1 MIDKDF
7 TPLFHVLSS
16 EQQILQR
23 TDQKAFTI
31 LSILGVFM
39 VFFMIHFTK
48 MEFNWFIFIM
58 TIIYFLSALLTII
71 QLVLVI
77 VPRVRKDKFSTKK
90 QPENP
95 TFFAGIAKFSSP
107 ESYAAHL
114 QKISKDPDK
123 VYQLFATQV
132 FSLGKIN
139 QYKNIAMKR
148 AILFFVAAI
157 TAELII
163 IMSLA
168 WTIAMGWL
176 QTVSDVGTS
185 IL

>member
-7 TPLFHVLSS
+7 TALFHVLSS

-58 TIIYFLSALLTII
+58 TIIYFLSALMTII

-77 VPRVRKDKFSTKK
+77 VPRVRKDKFNTKK
-90 QPENP
+90 RPENP
-95 TFFAGIAKFSSP
+95 TFFAGIAKFSTP

-114 QKISKDPDK
+114 RK
-123 VYQLFATQV
+123 VSGKPEKMYEMFATQV

-139 QYKNIAMKR
+139 QYKNIALKR
-148 AILFFVAAI
+148 AILFFVIAI
-157 TAELII
+157 LSELMI
-163 IMSLA
+163 IMSMA
-168 WTIAMGWL
+168 WARAL
-176 QTVSDVGTS
+176 PYLFPAS
-185 IL
+185 

>member
-7 TPLFHVLSS
+7 TALFHVLSS

-39 VFFMIHFTK
+39 VFFIVHFTK
-48 MEFNWFIFIM
+48 MEINWFVFVM
-58 TIIYFLSALLTII
+58 VIIYFLSALMTII

-77 VPRVRKDKFSTKK
+77 VPRVRKDKISSKK
-90 QPENP
+90 RHENP
-95 TFFAGIAKFSSP
+95 TFFGGIAKFSTP
-107 ESYAAHL
+107 ESYGAHL
-114 QKISKDPDK
+114 QKISGDPDK

-139 QYKNIAMKR
+139 QYKNIALKR
-148 AILFFVAAI
+148 SIIFFVSAI
-157 TAELII
+157 TSELII

-168 WTIAMGWL
+168 WTSSMKWL
-176 QTVSDVGTS
+176 QQAIDSAPF
-185 IL
+185 

>member
-7 TPLFHVLSS
+7 TALFHVLSS

-39 VFFMIHFTK
+39 VFFIIHFVK
-48 MEFNWFIFIM
+48 VQVDWFKFVM
-58 TIIYFLSALLTII
+58 VIIYFLSALMTII

-77 VPRVRKDKFSTKK
+77 VPRVRKDKVSSKK
-90 QPENP
+90 HPENP
-95 TFFAGIAKFSSP
+95 TFFAGIAKFSTP

-114 QKISKDPDK
+114 RK
-123 VYQLFATQV
+123 VSGKPEKMYEMFATQV

-139 QYKNIAMKR
+139 QYKNIALKR
-148 AILFFVAAI
+148 AILFFVIAI
-157 TAELII
+157 LSELMI
-163 IMSLA
+163 IMSMA
-168 WTIAMGWL
+168 WARAL
-176 QTVSDVGTS
+176 PYLFPAS
-185 IL
+185 

>member
-7 TPLFHVLSS
+7 TALFHVLSS

-39 VFFMIHFTK
+39 VFFIIHFIK
-48 MEFNWFIFIM
+48 VQLDWFKFVM
-58 TIIYFLSALLTII
+58 VIIYFLSALMTII

-77 VPRVRKDKFSTKK
+77 VPRVRKDKFNTKK
-90 QPENP
+90 RPENP
-95 TFFAGIAKFSSP
+95 TFFAGIAKFSTP

-114 QKISKDPDK
+114 RK
-123 VYQLFATQV
+123 VSGKPEKMYEMFATQV

-139 QYKNIAMKR
+139 QYKNIALKR
-148 AILFFVAAI
+148 AILFFVIAI
-157 TAELII
+157 LSELMI
-163 IMSLA
+163 IMSMA
-168 WTIAMGWL
+168 WARAL
-176 QTVSDVGTS
+176 PYLFPAS
-185 IL
+185 

>member
-7 TPLFHVLSS
+7 TALFHVLSS

-58 TIIYFLSALLTII
+58 TIIYFMSALMTII

-77 VPRVRKDKFSTKK
+77 VPRVRKDKFNTKK
-90 QPENP
+90 RPENP
-95 TFFAGIAKFSSP
+95 TFFAGIAKFSTP

-114 QKISKDPDK
+114 RK
-123 VYQLFATQV
+123 VSGKPEKMYEMFATQV

-139 QYKNIAMKR
+139 QYKNIALKR
-148 AILFFVAAI
+148 AILFFVIAI
-157 TAELII
+157 LSELMI
-163 IMSLA
+163 IMSMA
-168 WTIAMGWL
+168 WARAL
-176 QTVSDVGTS
+176 PYLFPAS
-185 IL
+185 

>member
-7 TPLFHVLSS
+7 TALFHVLSS

-39 VFFMIHFTK
+39 VFFIIHFIK
-48 MEFNWFIFIM
+48 VQLDWFKFVM
-58 TIIYFLSALLTII
+58 VIIYFMSALMTII

-77 VPRVRKDKFSTKK
+77 VPRVRKDKFNTKK
-90 QPENP
+90 RPENP
-95 TFFAGIAKFSSP
+95 TFFAGIAKFSTP

-114 QKISKDPDK
+114 QKISGDPDK

-139 QYKNIAMKR
+139 QYKNIALKR
-148 AILFFVAAI
+148 SILFFVSAI
-157 TAELII
+157 TSELII

-176 QTVSDVGTS
+176 KPVTD
-185 IL
+185 IAF

>member
-7 TPLFHVLSS
+7 TALFHVLSS

-39 VFFMIHFTK
+39 VFFIVHFTK
-48 MEFNWFIFIM
+48 MEINWFVFVM
-58 TIIYFLSALLTII
+58 VIIYFLSALMTII

-77 VPRVRKDKFSTKK
+77 VPRVRKDKVSSKK
-90 QPENP
+90 HPENP
-95 TFFAGIAKFSSP
+95 TFFAGIAKFSTP

-114 QKISKDPDK
+114 RK
-123 VYQLFATQV
+123 VSGKPEKMYEMFATQV

-139 QYKNIAMKR
+139 QYKNIALKR
-148 AILFFVAAI
+148 AILFFVIAI
-157 TAELII
+157 LSELMI
-163 IMSLA
+163 IMSMA
-168 WTIAMGWL
+168 WARAL
-176 QTVSDVGTS
+176 PYLFPAS
-185 IL
+185 

>member
-1 MIDKDF
+1 
-7 TPLFHVLSS
+7 
-16 EQQILQR
+16 
-23 TDQKAFTI
+23 
-31 LSILGVFM
+31 
-39 VFFMIHFTK
+39 

-58 TIIYFLSALLTII
+58 TIIYFMSALMTII

-77 VPRVRKDKFSTKK
+77 VPRVRKDKFNTKK
-90 QPENP
+90 RPENP
-95 TFFAGIAKFSSP
+95 TFFAGIAKFSTP

-114 QKISKDPDK
+114 QKISGDPDK

-139 QYKNIAMKR
+139 QHKNIALKR
-148 AILFFVAAI
+148 SILFFVSAI
-157 TAELII
+157 TSELII

-176 QTVSDVGTS
+176 KPVTD
-185 IL
+185 IAF